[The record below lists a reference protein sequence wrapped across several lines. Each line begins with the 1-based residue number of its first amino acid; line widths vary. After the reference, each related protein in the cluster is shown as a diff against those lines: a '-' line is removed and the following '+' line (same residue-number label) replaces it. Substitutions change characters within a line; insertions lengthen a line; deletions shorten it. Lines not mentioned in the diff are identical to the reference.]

1 MYENL
6 AGRDCVMEEEQD
18 SDAVDLGHTCI
29 SFTMAVQGLQ
39 GRHTWGYRKRFAPYE
54 RLLRNAQLSP

>member
-39 GRHTWGYRKRFAPYE
+39 GRHTWGYGKDL
-54 RLLRNAQLSP
+54 RLMSACCAMHS